1 MWEPP
6 RLSASLRAKT
16 ELEARSRRFS
26 VLRQAKTTAAASTT
40 TNSHE
45 KEEQTIA
52 KLLAQMPAGKQPAAK
67 VQLQKLRNL
76 VQECM
81 GYEEQ
86 PQVVEHAALYLFWL
100 LLEQRVLLVAT
111 SNRLHGMF
119 GNTFDRKQT
128 QIHDCVLAIGDALEE
143 HERAQL
149 KRWQQ
154 AQRKAPGVGPLWGA
168 HVHVKCRPAEWM
180 DISLLTDMAP
190 DSLLKNRT
198 VKKFSMR
205 YKAKCEA
212 AATKRL
218 DAETSKLSTE
228 LQSLLGIAE
237 KLDDEHLLN
246 RVGDMLGS
254 KRSSEELQNEL
265 MELLGFD
272 HFELVGQLLQERDK
286 IARQLD
292 QFATRSRRV
301 KEVKQK
307 RSKAAAGGAAAERR
321 PTVASAVVVQSA
333 QEKQL
338 GKMQR
343 REEKK
348 LHRIMRSIKDEEDQD
363 DPGCAVA
370 VSVQQL
376 RMQHQRRLLEAA
388 QREPLLLSTK
398 AAKADAKQA
407 AYNQPIHYPYVFDSQ
422 LTAKQHAGFIG
433 GSRIT
438 LPDNAQRVDNKQW
451 EEVKIPASEPP
462 PLTVGNKRIQIEEL
476 DDVGRLAFANC
487 KELNRIQ
494 SVVYPVAYHSNENM
508 LVCAPTG
515 AGKTNVAM
523 LTIVHTIRCHLEQ
536 GIINRDEFKIVY
548 IAPMKALAAEMVENF
563 SKRLKSLQIAVRELT
578 GDMQLTKAEMAAT
591 QILVTTPEKWD
602 VVTRKGSGD
611 VALISL
617 VKLLI
622 IDEVHLL
629 HGERGP
635 VVEAL
640 VARTLRL
647 VESSQSMIR
656 IVGLSATL
664 PNYIDVAHFLRVNP
678 MKGLFYFD
686 SRFRPVPLD
695 TNFVGIK
702 SVKPLQQIAD
712 MDQCCYQKC
721 LEMVQQGHQVM
732 VFVHARNATVRTANV
747 IRELAQQNG
756 TSAVFLPKDSNAF
769 GLANRSVQKSR
780 NKQLVDLFSCGLAM
794 HHAGMLRAD
803 RQMVEK
809 YFVEGHISV
818 LVCTATLAWGVNLP
832 AHAVIIR
839 GTDIYDA
846 KHGSF
851 VDLGILDVLQIF
863 GRAGRP
869 QFDKSGVGTIIT
881 SYDKLNHYLSLL
893 TNQFP
898 IESNFVQC
906 LADNLNA
913 EIGLGT
919 ISNVEEA
926 IEWLS
931 YTYLFVRMRINPHVY
946 GIEYAEL
953 QKDPTL
959 EARRRALIMNAS
971 MSLDK
976 ARMMRFNQRTM
987 DMNITD
993 LGRTASHFY
1002 IKYDTVETFNELMK
1016 PFMNEAEILA
1026 MISQAQEFQ
1035 QLKVRDDEMEELD
1048 DLRSYYCKIKPFG
1061 GSENICGK
1069 VNILIQTYLSNGYVK
1084 SFSLSSDMSY
1094 ITTNI
1099 GRIARAL
1106 FSIVLRQN
1114 NAVLSGRMLQLCK
1127 MFERRQWDLDSDL
1140 RQFPAINAETIE
1152 KLERRGLSV
1161 YRLRDMEQRELK
1173 EWLRSD
1179 RYAELVIR
1187 SAQELPMLEVEASL
1201 QPITRTVLRIKVD
1214 IWPSF
1219 TWNDRVH
1226 GKTCQSFWLWIED
1239 PESNYIYHSELFQVT
1254 RKTVFSGQSQQLVMT
1269 IPLKE
1274 PLPPQYYIRVSSDS
1288 WLGSTTCI
1296 PLSFQHLVLPEH
1308 HPPLTELLPLRPLP
1322 VSCLKNVLYESMYS
1336 FTHFNPIQTQIFHC
1350 LYHTDNNVLLGAP
1363 TGSGKTIVAEIAIFR
1378 ALNQNPKCKVVYI
1391 APLKA
1396 LVKERISDWEQR
1408 FQRSALGLKVVELTG
1423 DVTPDIQAIRESQLI
1438 VTTPEKW
1445 DGISRSW
1452 QTREYVQHVSLIVID
1467 EIHLLGEDRGPVIEV
1482 IVSRTNF
1489 IRSHTGRAI
1498 RIVGLSTALANAQ
1511 DLANWLGITKMG
1523 LYNFKPSVRPVPLQV
1538 HINGFPG
1545 KHYCPRMAT
1554 MNRPTFQAIRT
1565 YSPCEPTIVFVS
1577 SRRQTRLTALDL
1589 ITFVAGDSNPKQF
1602 LHIAEREMELILQN
1616 IRDQNLKFCLAF
1628 GIGLHHAG
1636 LQEQDRKCVEEL
1648 FLNRKIQVL
1657 VATAT
1662 LAWGVN
1668 LPAHLV
1674 VIKGTEYFD
1683 GKVKKYVDMP
1693 ITDVLQMMGRA
1704 GRPQFDNEGVAV
1716 VLVHDEKKNFY
1727 KKFLYDPFPVES
1739 SLLGVLPEHIN
1750 AEIVAGTVQTKQA
1763 ALDYLTWTYFFR
1775 RLLRNPSYYQLQG
1788 VEPENVNAF
1797 MSNLVDRVIYELSG
1811 AACLVERDGCL
1822 VPTFLGRISS
1832 YYYLSYRTMKHF
1844 LEDLQPGMGTKEVL
1858 LAIADSY
1865 EFDQQP
1871 VRHNE
1876 DKYNEQMAD
1885 TSRYRPPSASW
1896 DSPYTKTFLLLQA
1909 HFSRQSLPNS
1919 DYLTDTKSALDNATR
1934 VMQAM
1939 VDYTA
1944 ERGWLS
1950 TTLVV
1955 QQLMQCVIQA
1965 RWFDAS
1971 EFLTLPGVNEDNLDV
1986 FLDIPHDD
1994 HDYLTLPVLREL
2006 CSREYEVLARP
2017 LRDAFEEQEI
2027 EQMYKVIQDMPEIA
2041 LQISVEGRYLEEEYA
2056 KRPLSLA
2063 ADSKGHWMPLHA
2075 NEDYVL
2081 AVDMQRLNAQAQK
2094 RAGGRGYTVHC
2105 PKYPKPKNEAWFL
2118 TLGSQANDELFAMK
2132 RVTVRGQRSSNRIS
2146 FQATPRRGR
2155 LQLTLYLM
2163 SDCLIG
2169 FDQQYNLQFEI
2180 IEAKEV

>member
-16 ELEARSRRFS
+16 ELESRTQRFNG
-26 VLRQAKTTAAASTT
+26 LRQARARAAAASTT
-40 TNSHE
+40 TSFSENN
-45 KEEQTIA
+45 EQTIA
-52 KLLAQMPAGKQPAAK
+52 KLLAQLPADKQPAAK
-67 VQLQKLRNL
+67 VQLHKLRNL

-100 LLEQRVLLVAT
+100 LLDQRVMLVAT
-111 SNRLHGMF
+111 SNRLHAMF
-119 GNTFDRKQT
+119 GNTFDRKRQ
-128 QIHDCVLAIGDALEE
+128 QIHQAVLAVADVLQQQELQALK
-143 HERAQL
+143 HWMQL
-149 KRWQQ
+149 
-154 AQRKAPGVGPLWGA
+154 QRKAPERPLWGE
-168 HVHVKCRPAEWM
+168 HIRLSCTPAEWL
-180 DISLLTDMAP
+180 DVSLLTNLAP
-190 DSLLKNRT
+190 DALLKNRA
-198 VKKFSMR
+198 VNKFSMKYNR
-205 YKAKCEA
+205 SGGA
-212 AATKRL
+212 AATSSVQST
-218 DAETSKLSTE
+218 DTGYKLSAE
-228 LQSLLGIAE
+228 LEALLALAQQ
-237 KLDDEHLLN
+237 LDDELLLN
-246 RVGDMLGS
+246 RVGDILSS
-254 KRSSEELQNEL
+254 KRSSEDLQNEL
-265 MELLGFD
+265 MELLGFE
-272 HFELVGQLLQERDK
+272 HFELVGQLLQERSK
-286 IARQLD
+286 IAQQLE
-292 QFATRSRRV
+292 QYATRSRRV
-301 KEVKQK
+301 KQVKQQVKQK
-307 RSKAAAGGAAAERR
+307 REQAAAGSEKR

-338 GKMQR
+338 GKQQR

-348 LHRIMRSIKDEEDQD
+348 LQRIMRNIKDTEDD
-363 DPGCAVA
+363 DGAEA
-370 VSVQQL
+370 VSISAQQL
-376 RMQHQRRLLEAA
+376 RMQHQRKLLEAA

-398 AAKADAKQA
+398 AAKAEHSSYTA
-407 AYNQPIHYPYVFDSQ
+407 PIRYPYVFDSQ
-422 LTAKQHAGFIG
+422 LEAKQHAGFIG

-438 LPDNAQRVDNKQW
+438 LPENAQRLDSKQW

-462 PLTVGNKRIQIEEL
+462 PLTVGNQRIKIAEL
-476 DDVGRLAFANC
+476 DEIGQMAFANC

-523 LTIVHTIRCHLEQ
+523 LSIVYTIRCHLEQ
-536 GIINRDEFKIVY
+536 GVINRDQFKIVY
-548 IAPMKALAAEMVENF
+548 IAPMKALASEMVENF
-563 SKRLKSLQIAVRELT
+563 SKRLKSLQISVRELT
-578 GDMQLTKAEMAAT
+578 GDMQLTKAEMTAT

-695 TNFVGIK
+695 TNFIGIK

-747 IRELAQQNG
+747 LRELAQQNN
-756 TSAVFLPKDSNAF
+756 TSACFLPTDNNAH

-780 NKQLVDLFSCGLAM
+780 NKQLVELFACGLAM

-809 YFVEGHISV
+809 YFVEGHITV

-959 EARRRALIMNAS
+959 EARRRALIMSAS

-976 ARMMRFNQRTM
+976 AKMMRFNQRTM

-1016 PFMNEAEILA
+1016 PFMNEAELLA
-1026 MISQAQEFQ
+1026 MMSQAQEFQ
-1035 QLKVRDDEMEELD
+1035 QLKVRDDELEELD
-1048 DLRSYYCKIKPFG
+1048 ELRDYYCKLKAFG
-1061 GSENICGK
+1061 GSENVCGK

-1094 ITTNI
+1094 ITQNI

-1114 NAVLSGRMLQLCK
+1114 NAILTGRMLQLCK
-1127 MFERRQWDLDSDL
+1127 MFERRQWDFDSHL
-1140 RQFPAINAETIE
+1140 RQFPAINAETID
-1152 KLERRGLSV
+1152 KLERRGLSI

-1187 SAQELPMLEVEASL
+1187 SARELPLLEVEASL
-1201 QPITRTVLRIKVD
+1201 QPITRTVLRITVNIYPD
-1214 IWPSF
+1214 F

-1226 GKTCQSFWLWIED
+1226 GKTSQSFWLWIED
-1239 PESNYIYHSELFQVT
+1239 PESNYIYHSELFQLT
-1254 RKTVFSGQSQQLVMT
+1254 RKCVFANQSQQLVMT

-1274 PLPPQYYIRVSSDS
+1274 PLPPQYYIRVTSDS
-1288 WLGSTTCI
+1288 WLGSTTCV

-1322 VSCLKNVLYESMYS
+1322 VCSLQNALYESLYKFS
-1336 FTHFNPIQTQIFHC
+1336 HFNPIQTQIFHC

-1378 ALNQNPKCKVVYI
+1378 ALNQQPKCKVVYI

-1396 LVKERISDWEQR
+1396 LVKERIADWQQR
-1408 FQRSALGLKVVELTG
+1408 FERSSLGIKVVELTG
-1423 DVTPDIQAIRESQLI
+1423 DVTPDVQAIRESQLI

-1452 QTREYVQHVSLIVID
+1452 QTREYVQHVALIVID

-1489 IRSHTGRAI
+1489 ISSHTGRSI

-1511 DLANWLGITKMG
+1511 DLANWLGIQRMG

-1589 ITFVAGDSNPKQF
+1589 ITFVAGDENPKQF
-1602 LHIAEREMELILQN
+1602 LHIEEHEMELILQN

-1636 LQEQDRKCVEEL
+1636 LQEPDRKCVEEL

-1775 RLLRNPSYYQLQG
+1775 RLLRNPSYYQLEG
-1788 VEPENVNAF
+1788 IEPENVNAF
-1797 MSNLVDRVIYELSG
+1797 MSSLVGKVVYELTR
-1811 AACLVERDGCL
+1811 AACVVERDGYL

-1844 LEDLQPGMGTKEVL
+1844 LEDLQPGMDTRDVL
-1858 LAIADSY
+1858 LAISDSY

-1876 DKYNEQMAD
+1876 DKYNEQMAE

-1909 HFSRQSLPNS
+1909 HFARQALPNS

-1950 TTLVV
+1950 TSIVV
-1955 QQLMQCVIQA
+1955 QQLMQSVIQA
-1965 RWFDAS
+1965 RWFDAC
-1971 EFLTLPGVNEDNLDV
+1971 EFLTLPGVSEANVDV
-1986 FLDIPHDD
+1986 FLNIPHEQ
-1994 HDYLTLPVLREL
+1994 HEHLTLPVLKEL
-2006 CSREYEVLARP
+2006 CRKDYELLAAP
-2017 LRDAFEEQEI
+2017 LRDAFEEHEV
-2027 EQMYKVIQDMPEIA
+2027 EQIYRVIQELPDIA
-2041 LQISVEGRYLEEEYA
+2041 VQISVEGRYQEDEYV
-2056 KRPLSLA
+2056 KRPLSIA
-2063 ADSKGHWMPLHA
+2063 NDATVWTPLHA
-2075 NEDYVL
+2075 NEEYVL
-2081 AVDMQRLNAQAQK
+2081 CVDLQRLFA
-2094 RAGGRGYTVHC
+2094 AGQRRSHGQSYPVHC

-2118 TLGSQANDELFAMK
+2118 TLGSQANDELLAMK
-2132 RVTVRGQRSSNRIS
+2132 RVTLRGTRSSNRIS

-2155 LQLTLYLM
+2155 LLLTLYLM

-2169 FDQQYNLQFEI
+2169 FDQQYDLHFEI
-2180 IEAKEV
+2180 IDAKS